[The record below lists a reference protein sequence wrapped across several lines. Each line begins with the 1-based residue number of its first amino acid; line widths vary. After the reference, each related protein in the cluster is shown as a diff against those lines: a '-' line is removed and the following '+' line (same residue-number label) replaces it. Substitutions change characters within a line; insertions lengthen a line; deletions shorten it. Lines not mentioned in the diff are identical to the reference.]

1 MKLNIKTIFTFQHIS
16 EDEVK
21 SVICGLPP
29 KSSFGI
35 DGISTYL
42 LKFLAPLLWKPLTL
56 IINQSLNSGIFP
68 DKLKIAKIVPVY
80 KKEDKHLIKIYR
92 PISILPAI
100 SKVFEKIVYNQL
112 YKYFNNNNYL
122 YGNQYS
128 FRKSHSTEL
137 AAFELSDGIL
147 FDLDI
152 GNTPLAI
159 YLYLSKAFDTLNHSI
174 LLKKL
179 QINDADKTSLAWF
192 NNYLSNRH
200 HFVEIE
206 NVKSNL
212 VTLDLGVLQGSILG
226 PLLFIIYVNDIYHS
240 SDFFNFILYAD
251 DTSLYNSLFRLRNVT
266 SDDINREL
274 QKIYFWLYINK
285 LSLNISKSKYMIFH
299 HSRRKIEQ
307 NTLNLKLHNI
317 DIERVT
323 SFKFLGIVF
332 DENLTWKYHISMI
345 TKSISRSVGILC
357 KLKHYVP
364 IYVLK
369 ILYNSLIVAH
379 INYGLL
385 VWGYNNKQIVLLQKK
400 LCVL

>member
-1 MKLNIKTIFTFQHIS
+1 M
-16 EDEVK
+16 
-21 SVICGLPP
+21 
-29 KSSFGI
+29 
-35 DGISTYL
+35 
-42 LKFLAPLLWKPLTL
+42 
-56 IINQSLNSGIFP
+56 
-68 DKLKIAKIVPVY
+68 
-80 KKEDKHLIKIYR
+80 
-92 PISILPAI
+92 
-100 SKVFEKIVYNQL
+100 
-112 YKYFNNNNYL
+112 
-122 YGNQYS
+122 
-128 FRKSHSTEL
+128 
-137 AAFELSDGIL
+137 ELSDRIL
-147 FDLDI
+147 SDLDK

-159 YLYLSKAFDTLNHSI
+159 YLDLSKAFDTLNHSI

-179 QINDADKTSLAWF
+179 QIYGADKTSLAWF
-192 NNYLSNRH
+192 KNYLSNRH
-200 HFVEIE
+200 HYVEIE

-212 VTLDLGVLQGSILG
+212 VTLDLGVPQGSILG

-251 DTSLYNSLFRLRNVT
+251 DTSLYNSLFHVRNVT

-274 QKIYFWLYINK
+274 QKIYSWLCINK

-307 NTLNLKLHNI
+307 NTLNLKLHNTE
-317 DIERVT
+317 IERVT

-332 DENLTWKYHISMI
+332 DENMTWKYHISMI

-400 LCVL
+400 AVRIITNNKYISQTEPIFKTLECLKLEDIFKLNVLKFYFKYVHKEIPKYFYSFNLKTRSETHGYNIRNKDLLSSVRTKTKLAENCLRYLIPKVINETESIIIEKIQTHSLQGFISYIKLRYIQKYQMDCLIPNCYVCEKA